1 VFLCD
6 RRKESFMNI
15 GVIGYGRTNNR
26 GIAETIDNAIAEEER
41 RQREILLQDMK
52 GNNETSNMEQGSLYE
67 IIKHMCNVGRTAK
80 ELSDS
85 FEDIYLTI
93 PQEPTIEQLK
103 KQIKHSKNPLEV
115 KMLNKKLNELYKK
128 KR

>member
-1 VFLCD
+1 
-6 RRKESFMNI
+6 MNI

-115 KMLNKKLNELYKK
+115 KMLNKKLNEMYVEM
-128 KR
+128 KRK